1 MDAAASLLERKID
14 KVGVALLH
22 KGIVD
27 RETVSK
33 ALTTKEKEAGRRH
46 RSLAEILVDD
56 YKLDHHTVF
65 SEVARIYAFKT
76 LKIDEAMTERR
87 INLIKQMIEQL
98 TQEQKGILFKSR
110 TLPLQFDSRTPDK
123 LVLISSI
130 PIHRDIPRI
139 ANFFRA
145 LKYEVYYAEQKQLQ
159 PHIDNILR
167 GDNVFLE
174 SIKEM
179 EAELQ
184 ESDMESTN
192 DIDEAELDQ
201 EINKSMLVNLFEGC
215 LVEAVRMGV
224 SDIHIFPTTRT
235 VTEFHFR
242 VDGKLAVWNKVE
254 GTRPEAVL
262 AVVKDR
268 SMNIDRFERDAAQ
281 DGFIQ
286 RTIDNT
292 VIRFRVS
299 VLPIAGSEYQQKF
312 ESIVI
317 RVLDSRKVIKDIA
330 KIGFQKKAYEWFQ
343 DSISKP
349 QGMVILTGPTG
360 SGKSTTLVAALY
372 SVITPQVNVLTVED
386 PVEYVI
392 DGARQ
397 IKISHKVDFEQAIR
411 AILRHDPD
419 IVMVGEMRDK
429 LTADIAI
436 KLANTGHL
444 TFSTLH
450 TNDAPSAVT
459 RLFKMGIEPFL
470 IAYAINLVVAQR
482 LMRRLCNKCKR
493 PATELNHAELQ
504 NVGFTEEEIETVTF
518 YEPVGCSAC
527 VKGYKGRA
535 AIHEALYFSKA
546 IRKTIFESGEEID
559 EDAVRRIAISEGML
573 TLRASAR
580 ERVKE
585 GVTSVAE
592 VISATMSD

>member
-27 RETVSK
+27 RETISK
-33 ALTTKEKEAGRRH
+33 AISTKEKEAGRRH
-46 RSLAEILVDD
+46 RSLAEILVDE
-56 YKLDHHTVF
+56 YSLDHHTVF

-76 LKIDEAMTERR
+76 MKIDEAMTERR
-87 INLIKQMIEQL
+87 VNLIRQMVESLTAEQRSV
-98 TQEQKGILFKSR
+98 LFKAR
-110 TLPLQFDSRTPDK
+110 TLPLQFDARTPDK
-123 LVLISSI
+123 LILVSAI
-130 PIHRDIPRI
+130 PIHREIPRI

-145 LKYEVYYAEQKQLQ
+145 LKYEVYYAEQKQLN
-159 PHIDNILR
+159 PHIDNLLQA
-167 GDNVFLE
+167 DNEFLE

-179 EAELQ
+179 EGEL
-184 ESDMESTN
+184 EEGSLDSG
-192 DIDEAELDQ
+192 IDEAELDQ

-215 LVEAVRMGV
+215 LVEAVRQGV
-224 SDIHIFPTTRT
+224 SDVHIFPTTRT

-242 VDGKLAVWNKVE
+242 VDGKLSMWNKVE

-317 RVLDSRKVIKDIA
+317 RILDSRKVIKDIA

-343 DSISKP
+343 DSITKP

-397 IKISHKVDFEQAIR
+397 IKISHKVNFEQAIR

-429 LTADIAI
+429 TTADIAI

-482 LMRRLCNKCKR
+482 LLRRLCNACKR
-493 PATELNHAELQ
+493 PVKDLNMDQLHA
-504 NVGFTEEEIETVTF
+504 VGFTDEEIEETTF
-518 YEPVGCSAC
+518 YEPVGCSKC
-527 VKGYKGRA
+527 VKGFKGRA

-546 IRKTIFESGEEID
+546 VRKAIFESGDDID
-559 EDAVRRIAISEGML
+559 EDEIRQIAISEGML

-585 GVTSVAE
+585 GVSCVSE
-592 VISATMSD
+592 VIAATMSD

>member
-33 ALTTKEKEAGRRH
+33 AISSKEKEAGRQN
-46 RSLAEILVDD
+46 RSLAEILVDE

-76 LKIDEAMTERR
+76 LKVEDAMTERR
-87 INLIKQMIEQL
+87 IGVIKQMLDSLSAEQRAVL
-98 TQEQKGILFKSR
+98 YKAR
-110 TLPLQFDSRTPDK
+110 TLPLQFDARQPDK
-123 LVLISSI
+123 LVLVSAV
-130 PIHRDIPRI
+130 PIHREIPRI
-139 ANFFRA
+139 ASFFRA
-145 LKYEVYYAEQKQLQ
+145 LKYEVYYAELKALQ
-159 PHIDNILR
+159 PHIEQVLR
-167 GDNVFLE
+167 SDNVFLE

-179 EAELQ
+179 EADLQ
-184 ESDMESTN
+184 ESDMESG
-192 DIDEAELDQ
+192 IDEAELDQ

-215 LVEAVRMGV
+215 LVEAVRTGV
-224 SDIHIFPTTRT
+224 SDVHIFPTTKMI
-235 VTEFHFR
+235 TEFHFR
-242 VDGKLAVWNKVE
+242 LDGKLALWNKVE

-268 SMNIDRFERDAAQ
+268 SINIDRFERDAAQ

-286 RTIDNT
+286 RTIDN
-292 VIRFRVS
+292 VIIRFRVS
-299 VLPIAGSEYQQKF
+299 VLPIAGSEYAQKF

-330 KIGFQKKAYEWFQ
+330 KIGFQPKAYEWFKA
-343 DSISKP
+343 SISKP

-397 IKISHKVDFEQAIR
+397 IKISHKVDFEAAIR

-482 LMRRLCNKCKR
+482 LLRRLCPKCKR
-493 PATELNHAELQ
+493 AASDLDEQVLR
-504 NVGFTEEEIETVTF
+504 NVGFSDEEIQTTTF
-518 YEPVGCSAC
+518 YEPVGCSSC

-535 AIHEALYFSKA
+535 AIHESLYFSRA
-546 IRKTIFESGEEID
+546 VRQAVYDSGDDID
-559 EDAVRRIAISEGML
+559 EDKIRNIAISEGML

-592 VISATMSD
+592 VISATMSDE

>member
-1 MDAAASLLERKID
+1 MDAAASLLERKVD

-27 RETVSK
+27 RETISK
-33 ALTTKEKEAGRRH
+33 ALTAKEREVGNKS
-46 RSLAEILVDD
+46 RSLAEILVEEF
-56 YKLDHHTVF
+56 KLDHHTVF

-76 LKIDEAMTERR
+76 LKVDEAMTERR
-87 INLIKQMIEQL
+87 INVIKQLVESL
-98 TQEQKGILFKSR
+98 NQEQRAMLFKSK
-110 TLPLQFDSRTPDK
+110 TLPMQFDSRTPDK
-123 LVLISSI
+123 LILVSAI
-130 PIHRDIPRI
+130 PIHRDIPRV
-139 ANFFRA
+139 ANLFRA
-145 LKYEVYYAEQKQLQ
+145 LKYEVYYADLPSLQ
-159 PHIDNILR
+159 PHLDNVLR
-167 GDNVFLE
+167 GDNIFLE
-174 SIKEM
+174 SLKDMEGEM
-179 EAELQ
+179 EEVDT
-184 ESDMESTN
+184 ESG
-192 DIDEAELDQ
+192 IDEAELDA

-215 LVEAVRMGV
+215 LIEAVRQGV
-224 SDIHIFPTTRT
+224 SDIHIFPTSLTT
-235 VTEFHFR
+235 TEFHFR
-242 VDGKLAVWNKVE
+242 SDGKLQLWNRVD

-268 SMNIDRFERDAAQ
+268 SMNIDRFERESAQ

-299 VLPIAGSEYQQKF
+299 VLPIAGSEFAMKF

-330 KIGFQKKAYEWFQ
+330 KIGFQPKALEWFKT
-343 DSISKP
+343 SISKP

-397 IKISHKVDFEQAIR
+397 IKISHKVDFEAAIR

-429 LTADIAI
+429 ATADVAI

-459 RLFKMGIEPFL
+459 RLFKMGIETFL

-482 LMRRLCNKCKR
+482 LMRRLCPKCKR
-493 PATELNHAELQ
+493 EVRDLNIPELK
-504 NVGFTEEEIETVTF
+504 NVGFTEEEIRNTTF
-518 YEPVGCSAC
+518 YEAVGCSSC
-527 VKGYKGRA
+527 VKGYKGRV
-535 AIHEALYFSKA
+535 AIHEALFFSRAVRQA
-546 IRKTIFESGEEID
+546 IFDSGEEID
-559 EDAVRRIAISEGML
+559 EEKVRQIAISEGML

-585 GVTSVAE
+585 GTTSVAE
-592 VISATMSD
+592 VIAATMSDD

>member
-46 RSLAEILVDD
+46 RSLAEILVDE

-87 INLIKQMIEQL
+87 INLIKQMIESL
-98 TQEQKGILFKSR
+98 TQEQRAVLFKAR

-167 GDNVFLE
+167 GDNAFLE
-174 SIKEM
+174 SIKDM
-179 EAELQ
+179 EAELE
-184 ESDMESTN
+184 ESDMEGGSN
-192 DIDEAELDQ
+192 IDEAELDQ

-268 SMNIDRFERDAAQ
+268 SMNIDRFERDCAQ

-330 KIGFQKKAYEWFQ
+330 KIGFQTKAYEWFQ
-343 DSISKP
+343 ESISKP

-397 IKISHKVDFEQAIR
+397 IKISHKVDFEAAIR

-429 LTADIAI
+429 STADIAI

-482 LMRRLCNKCKR
+482 LLRRLCSKCKR
-493 PATELNHAELQ
+493 PTKELNHAELH
-504 NVGFTEEEIETVTF
+504 NVGFTDEEIETTTF

-535 AIHEALYFSKA
+535 AIHEALFFSKE
-546 IRKTIFESGEEID
+546 IRKAIFESGEEID
-559 EDAVRRIAISEGML
+559 EDEVRRIAISQGML

-585 GVTSVAE
+585 GVTGVAE
-592 VISATMSD
+592 VIAATMSD

>member
-27 RETVSK
+27 RETISR
-33 ALTTKEKEAGRRH
+33 AITTKEKEAGRKH
-46 RSLAEILVDD
+46 RSLAEILVEEFS
-56 YKLDHHTVF
+56 LDHHTVF

-87 INLIKQMIEQL
+87 LGIIKQMVDSL
-98 TQEQKGILFKSR
+98 SHEQKTVLFKSR
-110 TLPLQFDSRTPDK
+110 TLPLQFDARTPDK
-123 LVLISSI
+123 LVLVSAV
-130 PIHRDIPRI
+130 PIHREIPRI
-139 ANFFRA
+139 ASYFRA
-145 LKYEVYYAEQKQLQ
+145 LKYEVYYAELKALQ
-159 PHIDNILR
+159 PHIDNMLR
-167 GDNVFLE
+167 GDNVFLD

-184 ESDMESTN
+184 EGDILESG
-192 DIDEAELDQ
+192 IDEAELDQ

-215 LVEAVRMGV
+215 LVEAVRTGV
-224 SDIHIFPTTRT
+224 SDVHIFPTTKM

-242 VDGKLAVWNKVE
+242 VDGKLTLWNKVE

-286 RTIDNT
+286 RTIDN
-292 VIRFRVS
+292 VIIRFRVS
-299 VLPIAGSEYQQKF
+299 VLPIAGSEFAQKF

-330 KIGFQKKAYEWFQ
+330 KIGFQPKAYDWFKA
-343 DSISKP
+343 SISKP
-349 QGMVILTGPTG
+349 QGMIILTGPTG

-372 SVITPQVNVLTVED
+372 SVITPQVNALTVED

-470 IAYAINLVVAQR
+470 IAYAINLIVAQR
-482 LMRRLCNKCKR
+482 LVRRLCNRCKR
-493 PATELNHAELQ
+493 PARDLDETELL
-504 NVGFTEEEIETVTF
+504 NVGFTREEIESTTF
-518 YEPVGCSAC
+518 YEPVGCQHC
-527 VKGYKGRA
+527 IKGYKGRA
-535 AIHEALYFSKA
+535 AIHESLFFSKEVKQA
-546 IRKTIFESGEEID
+546 IFDSGEEID
-559 EDAVRRIAISEGML
+559 EDRVRNIAISQGML

-592 VISATMSD
+592 VIAATMSDE

>member
-1 MDAAASLLERKID
+1 MDAAASLLERKVD

-27 RETVSK
+27 RETIGK
-33 ALTTKEKEAGRRH
+33 ALTAKEREVGNKS
-46 RSLAEILVDD
+46 RSLAEILVEEF
-56 YKLDHHTVF
+56 KLDHNTVF

-76 LKIDEAMTERR
+76 LKVDEAMTERR
-87 INLIKQMIEQL
+87 INVIKQLVESL
-98 TQEQKGILFKSR
+98 NQEQRAMLFKSK
-110 TLPLQFDSRTPDK
+110 TLPMQFDSRTPDK
-123 LVLISSI
+123 LILVSAI
-130 PIHRDIPRI
+130 PIHRDIPRV
-139 ANFFRA
+139 ANLFRA
-145 LKYEVYYAEQKQLQ
+145 LKYEVYYADLASLQ
-159 PHIDNILR
+159 PHLDNVLR
-167 GDNVFLE
+167 GDNIFLE
-174 SIKEM
+174 SLKDMEGEM
-179 EAELQ
+179 EEVDS
-184 ESDMESTN
+184 ESG
-192 DIDEAELDQ
+192 IDEAELDA

-215 LVEAVRMGV
+215 LIEAVRQGV
-224 SDIHIFPTTRT
+224 SDVHIFPTSLTT
-235 VTEFHFR
+235 TEFHFR
-242 VDGKLAVWNKVE
+242 TDGKLQLWNRVD

-268 SMNIDRFERDAAQ
+268 SMNIDRFEREMAQ

-299 VLPIAGSEYQQKF
+299 VLPIAGSEFAMKF

-317 RVLDSRKVIKDIA
+317 RILDSRKVIKDIT
-330 KIGFQKKAYEWFQ
+330 KIGFQPKALEWFRT
-343 DSISKP
+343 SISKP

-392 DGARQ
+392 EGARQ
-397 IKISHKVDFEQAIR
+397 IKISHKVDFEAAIR

-429 LTADIAI
+429 ATADVAI

-459 RLFKMGIEPFL
+459 RLFKMGIETFL

-482 LMRRLCNKCKR
+482 LLRRLCPKCKQEVR
-493 PATELNHAELQ
+493 DLNISELK
-504 NVGFTEEEIETVTF
+504 NVGFTEEEIRNTTF
-518 YEPVGCSAC
+518 YEAVGCSSC
-527 VKGYKGRA
+527 VKGYKGRV
-535 AIHEALYFSKA
+535 AIHEALFFSRAVRQA
-546 IRKTIFESGEEID
+546 IFDSGEEID
-559 EDAVRRIAISEGML
+559 EEKVRQIAISEGML

-585 GVTSVAE
+585 GTTSVAE
-592 VISATMSD
+592 VIAATMSED

>member
-1 MDAAASLLERKID
+1 MDAAASLLERKVD

-27 RETVSK
+27 RETISK
-33 ALTTKEKEAGRRH
+33 ALIAKERETGNRS
-46 RSLAEILVDD
+46 RSLAEILVEEF
-56 YKLDHHTVF
+56 KLDHHTVF

-76 LKIDEAMTERR
+76 LKVEEAMTERR
-87 INLIKQMIEQL
+87 INVIKQLVETLTPEQRA
-98 TQEQKGILFKSR
+98 ILFRAKM
-110 TLPLQFDSRTPDK
+110 LPLQFDTRTPDK
-123 LVLISSI
+123 LILVSAV
-130 PIHRDIPRI
+130 PIHREVPRI
-139 ANFFRA
+139 ANLFRA
-145 LKYEVYYAEQKQLQ
+145 LKYEVYYADINSLE
-159 PHIDNILR
+159 PHLDSILR
-167 GDNVFLE
+167 GDNIFLD

-179 EAELQ
+179 EGEMEEV
-184 ESDMESTN
+184 ESESG
-192 DIDEAELDQ
+192 IDEAELDA

-215 LVEAVRMGV
+215 LIEAVRQGV
-224 SDIHIFPTTRT
+224 SDVHIFPTSLTT
-235 VTEFHFR
+235 TEFHFR
-242 VDGKLAVWNKVE
+242 TDGKLQLWNRVD

-268 SMNIDRFERDAAQ
+268 SMNIDRFERERAQ

-299 VLPIAGSEYQQKF
+299 VLPIAGSEFAMKF

-330 KIGFQKKAYEWFQ
+330 KIGFQPKALEWFRT
-343 DSISKP
+343 SISKP

-397 IKISHKVDFEQAIR
+397 IKISHKVDFEAAIR
-411 AILRHDPD
+411 SILRHDPD

-429 LTADIAI
+429 ATADVAI

-459 RLFKMGIEPFL
+459 RLFKMGIETFL

-482 LMRRLCNKCKR
+482 LLRRLCAKCKR
-493 PATELNHAELQ
+493 EVRDPDITELKA
-504 NVGFTEEEIETVTF
+504 VGFTEDEIRNTVI
-518 YEPVGCSAC
+518 YEAVGCSAC
-527 VKGYKGRA
+527 VKGYKGRI
-535 AIHEALYFSKA
+535 AIHEALFFSKA
-546 IRKTIFESGEEID
+546 IRKAIFESGEEID
-559 EDAVRRIAISEGML
+559 EECVRNIAISEGML

-592 VISATMSD
+592 VIAATMSDE

>member
-27 RETVSK
+27 RETVSQ
-33 ALTTKEKEAGRRH
+33 AISTKEKEAGRRN
-46 RSLAEILVDD
+46 RSLAEILVED
-56 YKLDHHTVF
+56 YRCDHHTVF
-65 SEVARIYAFKT
+65 SEVARIYAFKS
-76 LKIDEAMTERR
+76 LKLDEALTERR
-87 INLIKQMIEQL
+87 LGVVKQMIDSLSVDQRGVL
-98 TQEQKGILFKSR
+98 YRAK
-110 TLPLQFDSRTPDK
+110 TLPLQFDARQPDK
-123 LVLISSI
+123 LVLVSAV
-130 PIHRDIPRI
+130 PIHREIPRI
-139 ANFFRA
+139 ASFFRA
-145 LKYEVYYAEQKQLQ
+145 LKYEVYYAELKSLQ
-159 PHIDNILR
+159 PHLENTLR

-184 ESDMESTN
+184 EGDIETG
-192 DIDEAELDQ
+192 IDEAELDQ

-215 LVEAVRMGV
+215 LVEAVRTGV
-224 SDIHIFPTTRT
+224 SDIHIFPTNKST
-235 VTEFHFR
+235 TEFHFR
-242 VDGKLAVWNKVE
+242 LDGKLQVWKKVE

-268 SMNIDRFERDAAQ
+268 SINIDRFEREAAQ

-286 RTIDNT
+286 RTIDNI

-299 VLPIAGSEYQQKF
+299 VLPISGSEYAQKY
-312 ESIVI
+312 ESIVV

-330 KIGFQKKAYEWFQ
+330 KIGFQPKAYEWFKAA
-343 DSISKP
+343 ISRP

-372 SVITPQVNVLTVED
+372 AVITPQVNVLTVED

-429 LTADIAI
+429 TTADIAI

-482 LMRRLCNKCKR
+482 LVRRLCEKCKR
-493 PATELNHAELQ
+493 PTRDLDEAQLT
-504 NVGFTEEEIETVTF
+504 NVGFTKEEIANTTF
-518 YEPVGCSAC
+518 YEAVGCQSC

-535 AIHEALYFSKA
+535 AIHEALFFSKA
-546 IRKTIFESGEEID
+546 IRQAIFDSGDEID
-559 EDAVRRIAISEGML
+559 EDRIRQIAIGEGML

-592 VISATMSD
+592 VISATMSDE

>member
-1 MDAAASLLERKID
+1 
-14 KVGVALLH
+14 
-22 KGIVD
+22 
-27 RETVSK
+27 
-33 ALTTKEKEAGRRH
+33 
-46 RSLAEILVDD
+46 
-56 YKLDHHTVF
+56 
-65 SEVARIYAFKT
+65 
-76 LKIDEAMTERR
+76 MTERR
-87 INLIKQMIEQL
+87 VNLIKQMIETL
-98 TQEQKGILFKSR
+98 SSEQRAILFKAK

-123 LVLISSI
+123 LVLISAT

-145 LKYEVYYAEQKQLQ
+145 LKYEVYYAEQKQLT
-159 PHIDNILR
+159 PHIENILR
-167 GDNVFLE
+167 GDNIFLE

-184 ESDMESTN
+184 ESEVEPG
-192 DIDEAELDQ
+192 IDEAELDQ

-215 LVEAVRMGV
+215 LVEAVRSGV
-224 SDIHIFPTTRT
+224 SDVHIFPTSRF

-242 VDGKLAVWNKVE
+242 LDGKLALWNKVE

-299 VLPIAGSEYQQKF
+299 ALPIAGSEYQQKF

-317 RVLDSRKVIKDIA
+317 RVLDSRKVIKDIS
-330 KIGFQKKAYEWFQ
+330 KIGFQKKAYEWFNE
-343 DSISKP
+343 SISKP

-372 SVITPQVNVLTVED
+372 SVITSQVNVLTVED

-429 LTADIAI
+429 STADIAI

-482 LMRRLCNKCKR
+482 LLRRLCPKCKR
-493 PATELNHAELQ
+493 PAKDLNHAELT
-504 NVGFTEEEIETVTF
+504 NVGFTEEEIETTTF

-535 AIHEALYFSKA
+535 AIHESLFFSKE
-546 IRKTIFESGEEID
+546 IRKAIFESGEEID
-559 EDAVRRIAISEGML
+559 EDLVRRIAISQGML

-585 GVTSVAE
+585 GIAGVAE
-592 VISATMSD
+592 VIAATMSE

>member
-14 KVGVALLH
+14 KVGIALLH

-27 RETVSK
+27 RETISK
-33 ALTTKEKEAGRRH
+33 AIATKEKEAGHKH
-46 RSLAEILVDD
+46 RSLAEILVDE
-56 YKLDHHTVF
+56 YALDHHTVF

-87 INLIKQMIEQL
+87 LSVIKQMVDSL
-98 TQEQKGILFKSR
+98 TQEQRSMLFKSR
-110 TLPLQFDSRTPDK
+110 TLPLQFDARTPDK
-123 LVLISSI
+123 LVLVSAV
-130 PIHRDIPRI
+130 PIHREIPRI
-139 ANFFRA
+139 ASYFRA
-145 LKYEVYYAEQKQLQ
+145 LKYEVYYAELKALQ
-159 PHIDNILR
+159 PHLDNILR
-167 GDNVFLE
+167 GDNIFLE

-184 ESDMESTN
+184 ESDMESG
-192 DIDEAELDQ
+192 IDEAELDQ

-215 LVEAVRMGV
+215 LVEAVRTGV
-224 SDIHIFPTTRT
+224 SDIHIFPTTKM

-242 VDGKLAVWNKVE
+242 VDGKLALWNKVE

-286 RTIDNT
+286 RTIDNII
-292 VIRFRVS
+292 IRFRVS
-299 VLPIAGSEYQQKF
+299 ALPIAGSEFAQKF

-317 RVLDSRKVIKDIA
+317 RVLDSRKVIKDIS
-330 KIGFQKKAYEWFQ
+330 KIGFQPKAFEWFQ
-343 DSISKP
+343 ASISKP
-349 QGMVILTGPTG
+349 QGMIILTGPTG

-372 SVITPQVNVLTVED
+372 SVITPQVNALTVED

-482 LMRRLCNKCKR
+482 LVRRLCQKCKR
-493 PATELNHAELQ
+493 PAKDLDEAELL
-504 NVGFTEEEIETVTF
+504 NVGFTPEEIETTTF
-518 YEPVGCSAC
+518 YEPVGCQHC
-527 VKGYKGRA
+527 IKGYKGRA
-535 AIHEALYFSKA
+535 AIHESLFFSKEV
-546 IRKTIFESGEEID
+546 RKAVFDSGDDID
-559 EDAVRRIAISEGML
+559 EDKIRNIAIGQGML

-592 VISATMSD
+592 VISATMSDE

>member
-33 ALTTKEKEAGRRH
+33 AISSKDKEAGRQN
-46 RSLAEILVDD
+46 RSLAEILVDE

-76 LKIDEAMTERR
+76 LKVEDAMTERR
-87 INLIKQMIEQL
+87 IGVIKQMLDSLSSEQRAVL
-98 TQEQKGILFKSR
+98 YKAR
-110 TLPLQFDSRTPDK
+110 TLPLQFDARQPDK
-123 LVLISSI
+123 LVLVSAV
-130 PIHRDIPRI
+130 PIHREIPRI
-139 ANFFRA
+139 ASFFRA
-145 LKYEVYYAEQKQLQ
+145 LKYEVYYAELKALQ
-159 PHIDNILR
+159 PHIEQVLR
-167 GDNVFLE
+167 GDNEFLE

-179 EAELQ
+179 EADLQ
-184 ESDMESTN
+184 ESDMESG
-192 DIDEAELDQ
+192 IDEAELDH

-215 LVEAVRMGV
+215 LVEAVRTGV
-224 SDIHIFPTTRT
+224 SDVHIFPTTKMI
-235 VTEFHFR
+235 TEFHFR
-242 VDGKLAVWNKVE
+242 LDGKLALWNKVE

-268 SMNIDRFERDAAQ
+268 SINIDRFERDAAQ

-286 RTIDNT
+286 RTIDNII
-292 VIRFRVS
+292 IRFRVS
-299 VLPIAGSEYQQKF
+299 VLPIAGSEYAQKF

-330 KIGFQKKAYEWFQ
+330 KIGFQPKAYEWFQ
-343 DSISKP
+343 TSISKP

-397 IKISHKVDFEQAIR
+397 IKISHKVDFEAAIR

-482 LMRRLCNKCKR
+482 LLRRLCPKCKR
-493 PATELNHAELQ
+493 AASDLDEHLLH
-504 NVGFTEEEIETVTF
+504 NVGFTDEEIQSTTF

-527 VKGYKGRA
+527 VKGYRGRA
-535 AIHEALYFSKA
+535 AIHESLFFSRAVRKA
-546 IRKTIFESGEEID
+546 VFDSGDDID
-559 EDAVRRIAISEGML
+559 EDKIRNIAISEGML

-592 VISATMSD
+592 VISATMSDE

>member
-1 MDAAASLLERKID
+1 MDAASSLLERKVD

-27 RETVSK
+27 RETLSQ
-33 ALTTKEKEAGRRH
+33 AMTTKERESGTRN
-46 RSLAEILVDD
+46 RSLAEILIDD
-56 YKLDHHTVF
+56 FKLDHNVVF

-76 LKIDEAMTERR
+76 LKVDEAMTERR
-87 INLIKQMIEQL
+87 INVIKQLIEPLNQDQRAVL
-98 TQEQKGILFKSR
+98 YKSR
-110 TLPLQFDSRTPDK
+110 TLPLQFDTRTPDK
-123 LVLISSI
+123 LILVSAL
-130 PIHRDIPRI
+130 PIHRDIPRV
-139 ANFFRA
+139 ANLFRA
-145 LKYEVYYAEQKQLQ
+145 LKYEVYYADLKNLQ

-167 GDNVFLE
+167 ADNIFLE

-179 EAELQ
+179 EAEISGDDT
-184 ESDMESTN
+184 ETGINE
-192 DIDEAELDQ
+192 EELDA

-215 LVEAVRMGV
+215 LVEATRQGV
-224 SDIHIFPTTRT
+224 SDIHIFPTSKST
-235 VTEFHFR
+235 TEFHFR
-242 VDGKLAVWNKVE
+242 SDGKLHVWNKVE

-268 SMNIDRFERDAAQ
+268 SMNIDRFERDSAQ

-299 VLPIAGSEYQQKF
+299 VLPIAGSEFALKF

-317 RVLDSRKVIKDIA
+317 RVLDSRKVIKDIS
-330 KIGFQKKAYEWFQ
+330 KIGFQQKAYEWFQ
-343 DSISKP
+343 SAISKP

-397 IKISHKVDFEQAIR
+397 IKISHKVDFEAAIR

-429 LTADIAI
+429 ATADVAI

-482 LMRRLCNKCKR
+482 LLRRLCTKCKR
-493 PATELNHAELQ
+493 EVHDPNIPELL
-504 NVGFTEEEIETVTF
+504 NVGFTEEEIRTTTF
-518 YEPVGCSAC
+518 YEAVGCNQC

-535 AIHEALYFSKA
+535 AIHEALFFSRA
-546 IRKTIFESGEEID
+546 VRQAIFESGDDID
-559 EDAVRRIAISEGML
+559 EDRVRNIAISEGML

-592 VISATMSD
+592 VIAATMSDE

>member
-27 RETVSK
+27 RETISK
-33 ALTTKEKEAGRRH
+33 AISTKEKEAGRRH
-46 RSLAEILVDD
+46 RSLAEILVDE
-56 YKLDHHTVF
+56 YSLDHHTVF

-76 LKIDEAMTERR
+76 MKIDEAMTERR
-87 INLIKQMIEQL
+87 INLIRQMVEALTAEQRSV
-98 TQEQKGILFKSR
+98 LFKAR
-110 TLPLQFDSRTPDK
+110 TLPLQFDARTPDK
-123 LVLISSI
+123 LILVSAI
-130 PIHRDIPRI
+130 PIHREIPRI

-145 LKYEVYYAEQKQLQ
+145 LKYEVYYAEQKQLN
-159 PHIDNILR
+159 PHIENLLQ
-167 GDNVFLE
+167 GDNEFLE

-179 EAELQ
+179 EGEL
-184 ESDMESTN
+184 EEGSLDSG
-192 DIDEAELDQ
+192 IDEAELDQ

-215 LVEAVRMGV
+215 LVEAVRTGV
-224 SDIHIFPTTRT
+224 SDVHIFPTTRT

-242 VDGKLAVWNKVE
+242 VDGKLSMWNKVE

-317 RVLDSRKVIKDIA
+317 RILDSRKVIKDIA

-343 DSISKP
+343 DSITKP

-429 LTADIAI
+429 STADIAI

-482 LMRRLCNKCKR
+482 LLRRLCNACKR
-493 PATELNHAELQ
+493 PVKDLNFEQLHM
-504 NVGFTEEEIETVTF
+504 VGFTDEEIEETTF
-518 YEPVGCSAC
+518 YEPVGCSKC
-527 VKGYKGRA
+527 VKGFKGRA

-546 IRKTIFESGEEID
+546 VRKAIFESGDDID
-559 EDAVRRIAISEGML
+559 EDEIRQIAMSEGML

-585 GVTSVAE
+585 GISCVSE
-592 VISATMSD
+592 VIAATMSD

>member
-1 MDAAASLLERKID
+1 MDAAASLLERKVD
-14 KVGVALLH
+14 KVGIALLH

-27 RETVSK
+27 RETISK
-33 ALTTKEKEAGRRH
+33 ALLAKEREVGNRH
-46 RSLAEILVDD
+46 RSLAEILVEDF
-56 YKLDHHTVF
+56 KLDHHMVF

-76 LKIDEAMTERR
+76 LKVDEAMTERR
-87 INLIKQMIEQL
+87 INVMKQLVDTLNPEQRAM
-98 TQEQKGILFKSR
+98 LFKAK
-110 TLPLQFDSRTPDK
+110 TLPMQFDARTPDK
-123 LVLISSI
+123 LILVSAV

-139 ANFFRA
+139 ANLFRA
-145 LKYEVYYAEQKQLQ
+145 LKYEVYYADIQSLQ
-159 PHIDNILR
+159 THLDNMLR
-167 GDNVFLE
+167 GDNIFLE
-174 SIKEM
+174 SLKEM
-179 EAELQ
+179 GDEMQ
-184 ESDMESTN
+184 ESDSESG
-192 DIDEAELDQ
+192 IDEAELDA

-215 LVEAVRMGV
+215 LIEAVRQGV
-224 SDIHIFPTTRT
+224 SDIHIFPTTKLA
-235 VTEFHFR
+235 TEFHFR
-242 VDGKLAVWNKVE
+242 TDGKLQLWNRVD

-268 SMNIDRFERDAAQ
+268 SMNIDRFEREAAQ

-299 VLPIAGSEYQQKF
+299 VLPISGAEYAQKF

-317 RVLDSRKVIKDIA
+317 RVLDSRKVIKDVA
-330 KIGFQKKAYEWFQ
+330 KIGFQPKALEWFKTA
-343 DSISKP
+343 ISKP

-397 IKISHKVDFEQAIR
+397 IKINHKVNFDQAIR
-411 AILRHDPD
+411 SILRHDPD

-429 LTADIAI
+429 ATADVAI

-459 RLFKMGIEPFL
+459 RLFKMGIETFL

-482 LMRRLCNKCKR
+482 LVRRLCTKCKR
-493 PATELNHAELQ
+493 AVENPNTLELKA
-504 NVGFTEEEIETVTF
+504 VGFTEEEIRNTTF
-518 YEPVGCSAC
+518 YEPLGCTAC

-535 AIHEALYFSKA
+535 AIHEALFFSKA
-546 IRKTIFESGEEID
+546 VRQAIFESGEEIN
-559 EDAVRRIAISEGML
+559 EEKVRVIAISEGML

-580 ERVKE
+580 ERVKAGE
-585 GVTSVAE
+585 TSVAE
-592 VISATMSD
+592 VIAATMSDE

>member
-33 ALTTKEKEAGRRH
+33 AIATKEKEAGNRH
-46 RSLAEILVDD
+46 RSLAEILVEE

-87 INLIKQMIEQL
+87 LSVIKQMLDSL
-98 TQEQKGILFKSR
+98 TQEQKSSLFKAR
-110 TLPLQFDSRTPDK
+110 TLPLQFDARTPDK
-123 LVLISSI
+123 LVLISAV
-130 PIHRDIPRI
+130 PIHREIPRI
-139 ANFFRA
+139 ASYFRA
-145 LKYEVYYAEQKQLQ
+145 LKYEVYYAELKGLQ
-159 PHIDNILR
+159 PHLDNLLR
-167 GDNVFLE
+167 GDNLFLE

-184 ESDMESTN
+184 EGDLEAG
-192 DIDEAELDQ
+192 IDEAELDQ

-215 LVEAVRMGV
+215 LVEAVRKGV
-224 SDIHIFPTTRT
+224 SDVHIFPTTKF

-242 VDGKLAVWNKVE
+242 LDGKLALWNKVE
-254 GTRPEAVL
+254 GTRPEAVI

-268 SMNIDRFERDAAQ
+268 SINIDRFERDAAQ

-286 RTIDNT
+286 RLIDN
-292 VIRFRVS
+292 VIIRFRVS
-299 VLPIAGSEYQQKF
+299 VLPIAGSEYAQKF
-312 ESIVI
+312 ESVVI
-317 RVLDSRKVIKDIA
+317 RVLDSRKVIKDIS
-330 KIGFQKKAYEWFQ
+330 KIGFQPKAYEWFRTA
-343 DSISKP
+343 ISKP

-397 IKISHKVDFEQAIR
+397 IKISHKVDFEAAIR

-482 LMRRLCNKCKR
+482 LLRRLCQKCKR
-493 PATELNHAELQ
+493 PIQDPDELELR
-504 NVGFTEEEIETVTF
+504 NIGFTQEEIETTTF
-518 YEPVGCSAC
+518 YEPVGCPSC

-535 AIHEALYFSKA
+535 AIHESLFFSKA
-546 IRKTIFESGEEID
+546 IRQAVYDSGDDID
-559 EDAVRRIAISEGML
+559 EDTIRNIAVGEGML

-585 GVTSVAE
+585 GITSVAE
-592 VISATMSD
+592 VIAATMTDD

>member
-1 MDAAASLLERKID
+1 MDAAASLLERKVD

-27 RETVSK
+27 RETISK
-33 ALTTKEKEAGRRH
+33 ALTAKEREVGNKS
-46 RSLAEILVDD
+46 RSLAEILVEEF
-56 YKLDHHTVF
+56 KLDHHIVF

-76 LKIDEAMTERR
+76 LKVDEAMTERR
-87 INLIKQMIEQL
+87 INVIKQLVENL
-98 TQEQKGILFKSR
+98 NQEQRAMLFKSK
-110 TLPLQFDSRTPDK
+110 TLPMQFDSRTPDK
-123 LVLISSI
+123 LILVSAI

-139 ANFFRA
+139 ANLFRA
-145 LKYEVYYAEQKQLQ
+145 LKYEVYYADIAGLQ
-159 PHIDNILR
+159 PHLDNVLR
-167 GDNVFLE
+167 GDNIFLE
-174 SIKEM
+174 SLKEM
-179 EAELQ
+179 DGELEEVDS
-184 ESDMESTN
+184 ESG
-192 DIDEAELDQ
+192 IDEAELDA

-215 LVEAVRMGV
+215 LIEAVRQGV
-224 SDIHIFPTTRT
+224 SDVHIFPTSLST
-235 VTEFHFR
+235 TEFHFR
-242 VDGKLAVWNKVE
+242 TDGKLQLWNRVD

-268 SMNIDRFERDAAQ
+268 SMNIDRFERECAQ

-299 VLPIAGSEYQQKF
+299 VLPIAGSEFAMKF

-317 RVLDSRKVIKDIA
+317 RVLDSRKVIKDIS
-330 KIGFQKKAYEWFQ
+330 KIGFQSKALEWFQ
-343 DSISKP
+343 TSISKP

-372 SVITPQVNVLTVED
+372 AVITPQVNVLTVED

-397 IKISHKVDFEQAIR
+397 IKISHKVDFEAAIR
-411 AILRHDPD
+411 SILRHDPD

-429 LTADIAI
+429 ATADVAI

-459 RLFKMGIEPFL
+459 RLFKMGIETFL

-482 LMRRLCNKCKR
+482 LLRRLCPKCKR
-493 PATELNHAELQ
+493 EVRDLDIAELKT
-504 NVGFTEEEIETVTF
+504 VGFTEEEIRNTTF
-518 YEPVGCSAC
+518 YEAVGCPSC
-527 VKGYKGRA
+527 VKGYKGRS
-535 AIHEALYFSKA
+535 AIHEALFFSKA
-546 IRKTIFESGEEID
+546 VRQAIFESGEEIN
-559 EDAVRRIAISEGML
+559 EEKVRQIAISEGML

-592 VISATMSD
+592 VIAATMTDD

>member
-1 MDAAASLLERKID
+1 MDAAASLLERKVD

-27 RETVSK
+27 RETISK
-33 ALTTKEKEAGRRH
+33 ALTAKEREVGNKS
-46 RSLAEILVDD
+46 RSLAEILVEEF
-56 YKLDHHTVF
+56 KLDHHIVF

-76 LKIDEAMTERR
+76 LKVDEAMTERR
-87 INLIKQMIEQL
+87 INVIKQLVENL
-98 TQEQKGILFKSR
+98 NQEQRAMLFKSK
-110 TLPLQFDSRTPDK
+110 TLPMQFDSRTPDK
-123 LVLISSI
+123 LILVSAI

-139 ANFFRA
+139 ANLFRA
-145 LKYEVYYAEQKQLQ
+145 LKYEVYYADISGLQ
-159 PHIDNILR
+159 PHLDNVLR
-167 GDNVFLE
+167 GDNIFLE
-174 SIKEM
+174 SLKEM
-179 EAELQ
+179 EGELEEVDG
-184 ESDMESTN
+184 ESG
-192 DIDEAELDQ
+192 IDEAELDA

-215 LVEAVRMGV
+215 LIEAVRQGV
-224 SDIHIFPTTRT
+224 SDVHIFPTSLST
-235 VTEFHFR
+235 TEFHFR
-242 VDGKLAVWNKVE
+242 TDGKLQLWNRVD

-268 SMNIDRFERDAAQ
+268 SMNIDRFERECAQ

-299 VLPIAGSEYQQKF
+299 VLPIAGSEFAMKF

-317 RVLDSRKVIKDIA
+317 RVLDSRKVIKDIS
-330 KIGFQKKAYEWFQ
+330 KIGFQSKALEWFQ
-343 DSISKP
+343 TSISKP

-372 SVITPQVNVLTVED
+372 AVITPQVNVLTVED

-397 IKISHKVDFEQAIR
+397 IKISHKVDFEAAIR
-411 AILRHDPD
+411 SILRHDPD

-429 LTADIAI
+429 ATADVAI

-459 RLFKMGIEPFL
+459 RLFKMGIETFL

-482 LMRRLCNKCKR
+482 LLRRLCPKCKR
-493 PATELNHAELQ
+493 EVRDLNIPELKT
-504 NVGFTEEEIETVTF
+504 VGFTEEEIRNTTF
-518 YEPVGCSAC
+518 YEAVGCPSC
-527 VKGYKGRA
+527 VKGYKGRS
-535 AIHEALYFSKA
+535 AIHEALFFSKA
-546 IRKTIFESGEEID
+546 VRQAIFESGEEIN
-559 EDAVRRIAISEGML
+559 EEKVRQIAISEGML

-592 VISATMSD
+592 VIAATMTDD

>member
-27 RETVSK
+27 RETISK
-33 ALTTKEKEAGRRH
+33 AISAKEKESGRRH
-46 RSLAEILVDD
+46 RSLAEILVDE
-56 YKLDHHTVF
+56 YNLDHHTVF

-76 LKIDEAMTERR
+76 MKIDEAMTERR
-87 INLIKQMIEQL
+87 INIIRQMVESLTAEQR
-98 TQEQKGILFKSR
+98 GVLFKAQ
-110 TLPLQFDSRTPDK
+110 TLPLQFDARTPDK
-123 LVLISSI
+123 LILVSAI
-130 PIHRDIPRI
+130 PIHREIPRI

-159 PHIDNILR
+159 PHIENLLQ
-167 GDNVFLE
+167 GDNEFLE

-179 EAELQ
+179 EGELE
-184 ESDMESTN
+184 ESSVDSG
-192 DIDEAELDQ
+192 IDEAELDQ
-201 EINKSMLVNLFEGC
+201 EINKSMLVNLFEGS
-215 LVEAVRMGV
+215 LVEAVRLGV
-224 SDIHIFPTTRT
+224 SDVHIFPTTRT

-242 VDGKLAVWNKVE
+242 VDGKLSMWNKVE

-317 RVLDSRKVIKDIA
+317 RILDSRKVIKDIA

-343 DSISKP
+343 ESINKP

-429 LTADIAI
+429 STADIAI

-482 LMRRLCNKCKR
+482 LLRRLCNACKR
-493 PATELNHAELQ
+493 PVKDLNIEQLHA
-504 NVGFTEEEIETVTF
+504 VGFTDEEIEKTTF
-518 YEPVGCSAC
+518 YEPVGCSKC
-527 VKGYKGRA
+527 MKGFKGRA
-535 AIHEALYFSKA
+535 AIHEALFFSKA
-546 IRKTIFESGEEID
+546 VRKAIFESGDDID
-559 EDAVRRIAISEGML
+559 EDEIRQIAMSEGML

-585 GVTSVAE
+585 GISCISE
-592 VISATMSD
+592 VIAATMSD

>member
-1 MDAAASLLERKID
+1 MDAASSLLERKVD

-27 RETVSK
+27 RETLSQ
-33 ALTTKEKEAGRRH
+33 AMTTKERESGTRN
-46 RSLAEILVDD
+46 RSLAEILVDEF
-56 YKLDHHTVF
+56 KLDHNLVF

-76 LKIDEAMTERR
+76 LKVDEAMTERR
-87 INLIKQMIEQL
+87 INVIKQLIEPL
-98 TQEQKGILFKSR
+98 NQEQKALLYKSR
-110 TLPLQFDSRTPDK
+110 TLPLQFDTRTPDK
-123 LVLISSI
+123 LILVSAL
-130 PIHRDIPRI
+130 PIHRDIPRV
-139 ANFFRA
+139 ANLFRA
-145 LKYEVYYAEQKQLQ
+145 LKYEVYYADLKSLQ

-167 GDNVFLE
+167 ADNVFLE

-179 EAELQ
+179 EAEISGDDA
-184 ESDMESTN
+184 EHG
-192 DIDEAELDQ
+192 IDEAELDA

-215 LVEAVRMGV
+215 LVEATRQGV
-224 SDIHIFPTTRT
+224 SDIHIFPTTKNT
-235 VTEFHFR
+235 TEFHFR
-242 VDGKLAVWNKVE
+242 SDGKLHVWNKVE

-299 VLPIAGSEYQQKF
+299 VLPIAGSEFAQKF

-317 RVLDSRKVIKDIA
+317 RVLDSRKVIKDIS
-330 KIGFQKKAYEWFQ
+330 KIGFQPKAYEWFQ
-343 DSISKP
+343 TSISKP

-397 IKISHKVDFEQAIR
+397 IKISHKVDFEAAIR

-429 LTADIAI
+429 ATADVAI

-482 LMRRLCNKCKR
+482 LLRRLCTKCKR
-493 PATELNHAELQ
+493 EVHDPNIPELL
-504 NVGFTEEEIETVTF
+504 NVGFTEEEIRTTTF
-518 YEPVGCSAC
+518 YEAVGCNQC

-535 AIHEALYFSKA
+535 AIHEALFFSKA
-546 IRKTIFESGEEID
+546 VRQAIFESGDDID
-559 EDAVRRIAISEGML
+559 EERVRNIAISEGML

-592 VISATMSD
+592 VIAATMSDE

>member
-46 RSLAEILVDD
+46 RSLAEILVDE

-87 INLIKQMIEQL
+87 INLIKQMIESL
-98 TQEQKGILFKSR
+98 TQEQRAVLFKAR

-159 PHIDNILR
+159 SHIDNILR
-167 GDNVFLE
+167 GDNAFLE
-174 SIKEM
+174 SIKDM
-179 EAELQ
+179 EAELE
-184 ESDMESTN
+184 ESDMEGGS

-215 LVEAVRMGV
+215 LVEAVRKGV
-224 SDIHIFPTTRT
+224 SDVHIFPTTRT

-330 KIGFQKKAYEWFQ
+330 KIGFQKKAFDWFQ
-343 DSISKP
+343 ESISKP

-397 IKISHKVDFEQAIR
+397 IKISHKVDFEAAIR

-429 LTADIAI
+429 STADIAI

-482 LMRRLCNKCKR
+482 LLRRLCNKCKR
-493 PATELNHAELQ
+493 PAKELNHAELH
-504 NVGFTEEEIETVTF
+504 NVGFTDEEIETTTF

-535 AIHEALYFSKA
+535 AIHEALFFSKE
-546 IRKTIFESGEEID
+546 IRKAIFESGEEID
-559 EDAVRRIAISEGML
+559 EDEVRRIAISQGML

-585 GVTSVAE
+585 GVTCVAE

>member
-27 RETVSK
+27 RETISK
-33 ALTTKEKEAGRRH
+33 AIATKEKDTGRKH
-46 RSLAEILVDD
+46 RSLAEILVED
-56 YKLDHHTVF
+56 YSLDHHTVF

-87 INLIKQMIEQL
+87 LSVIKQMVDSL
-98 TQEQKGILFKSR
+98 TQEQKAVLFKSR
-110 TLPLQFDSRTPDK
+110 TLPLQFDARTPDK
-123 LVLISSI
+123 LVLVSAV
-130 PIHRDIPRI
+130 PIHREIPRI
-139 ANFFRA
+139 ASYFRA
-145 LKYEVYYAEQKQLQ
+145 LKYEVYYAEMKALQ
-159 PHIDNILR
+159 PHLDNLLR
-167 GDNVFLE
+167 GDNTFLD
-174 SIKEM
+174 SIKDM
-179 EAELQ
+179 EAELE
-184 ESDMESTN
+184 ESDMESG
-192 DIDEAELDQ
+192 IDEAELDN

-215 LVEAVRMGV
+215 LVEAVRTGV
-224 SDIHIFPTTRT
+224 SDVHIFPTTKMI
-235 VTEFHFR
+235 TEFHFR
-242 VDGKLAVWNKVE
+242 VDGKLALWNKVE

-286 RTIDNT
+286 RTIDN
-292 VIRFRVS
+292 VIIRFRVS
-299 VLPIAGSEYQQKF
+299 ALPIAGSEFAQKF

-317 RVLDSRKVIKDIA
+317 RVLDSRKVIKDIS
-330 KIGFQKKAYEWFQ
+330 KIGFQPKAYEWFQ
-343 DSISKP
+343 SSISKP
-349 QGMVILTGPTG
+349 QGMIILTGPTG

-372 SVITPQVNVLTVED
+372 SVITPQVNTLTVED

-482 LMRRLCNKCKR
+482 LLRRLCPKCKR
-493 PATELNHAELQ
+493 PSNDLDEAELL
-504 NVGFTEEEIETVTF
+504 NVGFTPEEIETTPF
-518 YEPVGCSAC
+518 YEPVGCPSC

-535 AIHEALYFSKA
+535 AIHESLFFSRAVRKA
-546 IRKTIFESGEEID
+546 VFDSGDDID
-559 EDAVRRIAISEGML
+559 EDKIRNIAISEGML

-592 VISATMSD
+592 VIAATMSDE

>member
-1 MDAAASLLERKID
+1 MDAAASLLERKVD

-22 KGIVD
+22 KSIVD
-27 RETVSK
+27 RETLSK
-33 ALTTKEKEAGRRH
+33 AIASKEKEAGRKN
-46 RSLAEILVDD
+46 RSLAEILVDE
-56 YKLDHHTVF
+56 YHLDHHTVF
-65 SEVARIYAFKT
+65 SEVARIYAFKSI
-76 LKIDEAMTERR
+76 KIEEAMTERR
-87 INLIKQMIEQL
+87 LAVIKQMVDTLSAEQRAVL
-98 TQEQKGILFKSR
+98 YKAR
-110 TLPLQFDSRTPDK
+110 TLPLQFDTRQPDK
-123 LVLISSI
+123 LVLVSAV

-139 ANFFRA
+139 ASFFRA
-145 LKYEVYYAEQKQLQ
+145 LKYEVYYAELKVLQ
-159 PHIDNILR
+159 PHIENILR

-184 ESDMESTN
+184 EGDVESG
-192 DIDEAELDQ
+192 IDEAELDS

-215 LVEAVRMGV
+215 LVEAVRTGV

-235 VTEFHFR
+235 TTEFHFR
-242 VDGKLAVWNKVE
+242 TDGKLQVWNKVE

-286 RTIDNT
+286 RTIDNII
-292 VIRFRVS
+292 IRFRVS
-299 VLPIAGSEYQQKF
+299 VLPISGSEYAQKF

-330 KIGFQKKAYEWFQ
+330 KIGFQPKAYEWFKT
-343 DSISKP
+343 SISKP

-372 SVITPQVNVLTVED
+372 AVITPQVNVLTVED

-482 LMRRLCNKCKR
+482 LVRRLCQKCKR
-493 PATELNHAELQ
+493 PSQDLDEVELL
-504 NVGFTEEEIETVTF
+504 NVGFTKEEIETTTF
-518 YEPVGCSAC
+518 YEAVGCPSC

-535 AIHEALYFSKA
+535 AIHEALFFSKA
-546 IRKTIFESGEEID
+546 VRQAIFDSGEEID
-559 EDAVRRIAISEGML
+559 EENVRQIAISEGML

-585 GVTSVAE
+585 GVTSIAE
-592 VISATMSD
+592 VIAATMSDE

>member
-1 MDAAASLLERKID
+1 MDAASSLLERKVD

-27 RETVSK
+27 RETLSQ
-33 ALTTKEKEAGRRH
+33 AMTTKERESGTRN
-46 RSLAEILVDD
+46 RSLAEILVDEF
-56 YKLDHHTVF
+56 KLDHNVVF

-76 LKIDEAMTERR
+76 LKVDEAMTERR
-87 INLIKQMIEQL
+87 ITVIKQLIEPLNQDQRAL
-98 TQEQKGILFKSR
+98 LYKSR
-110 TLPLQFDSRTPDK
+110 TLPLQFDTRTPDK
-123 LVLISSI
+123 LILVSAL
-130 PIHRDIPRI
+130 PIHRDIPRV
-139 ANFFRA
+139 ANLFRA
-145 LKYEVYYAEQKQLQ
+145 LKYEVYYADLKNLQ

-167 GDNVFLE
+167 ADNIFLE

-179 EAELQ
+179 EAEISGDDT
-184 ESDMESTN
+184 ETGINE
-192 DIDEAELDQ
+192 EELDA

-215 LVEAVRMGV
+215 LVEATRQGV
-224 SDIHIFPTTRT
+224 SDIHIFPTSKST
-235 VTEFHFR
+235 TEFHFR
-242 VDGKLAVWNKVE
+242 SDGKLHVWNKVE

-268 SMNIDRFERDAAQ
+268 SMNIDRFERDSAQ

-299 VLPIAGSEYQQKF
+299 VLPIAGSEFALKF

-317 RVLDSRKVIKDIA
+317 RVLDSRKVIKDIS
-330 KIGFQKKAYEWFQ
+330 KIGFQSKAYEWFQ
-343 DSISKP
+343 TSISKP

-397 IKISHKVDFEQAIR
+397 IKISHKVDFEAAIR

-429 LTADIAI
+429 ATADVAI

-482 LMRRLCNKCKR
+482 LLRRLCTKCKR
-493 PATELNHAELQ
+493 EVRDPNIPELL
-504 NVGFTEEEIETVTF
+504 NVGFTEEEIRTTTF
-518 YEPVGCSAC
+518 YEAVGCNQC

-535 AIHEALYFSKA
+535 AIHEALFFSRA
-546 IRKTIFESGEEID
+546 VRQAIFESGDDID
-559 EDAVRRIAISEGML
+559 EDRIRNIAISEGML

-592 VISATMSD
+592 VIAATMSDE